1 MLTNCFT
8 LKNLMTM
15 TPIEPKPF
23 YMNDI
28 QMEVVYTGA
37 KDTVLC
43 AGRALGKGVIHAL
56 WNLRNMQRM
65 PGSVTGIVSP
75 NCKRALTNTLP
86 SMLTHWETLGYKR
99 NVHWCIGIKPPKAW
113 GWPEPI
119 FKPENYENVLSFY
132 NGSIGFIIS
141 QDRSGT
147 SNSQSY
153 DALDIDEAKFIDFEQ
168 LKDETLPANRGNRQ
182 YFGRHYYH
190 HGMLITSDMPV
201 TKKGSWFLD
210 YEKKCDKEL
219 IALIQGAVYEVWRY
233 EKHIR
238 EMIAAGKEP
247 SRSIRSKISTL
258 HRDLCRM
265 RSVATY
271 YREASTIYNMQV
283 LGEAFI
289 NQLKRDLPPLTFQ
302 TSVLCKR
309 IGIARDGF
317 YNSMTEANKYS
328 AANFGYLDDLAY
340 QFDKIKEPCSLADSD
355 VDTNQPIAI
364 AFDYNANINWLVAG
378 QPRRSQLL
386 VLKSFFVKFERKLP
400 ELVGDFCLYYR
411 HHKRKEVV
419 FYYDSTALGSN
430 YAVNDQD
437 FKWVIIEAF
446 RSRGWRVSDVYI
458 GKPMRHLEKQLLINR
473 MLAGKSKLK
482 VMINR
487 ENNEDLLVSIQT
499 AGVYNGG
506 KDKRGEKLAE
516 TEEDKLEA
524 RTDGSDA
531 FDTLCIGCE
540 RFPKVAFSMGVTSS
554 L

>member
-1 MLTNCFT
+1 M
-8 LKNLMTM
+8 KQ
-15 TPIEPKPF
+15 PIEPQPF
-23 YMNDI
+23 YLNDI
-28 QMEVVYTGA
+28 QNEVIYTGA
-37 KDTVLC
+37 KDTILC
-43 AGRALGKGVIHAL
+43 AGRALGKGVVHAM

-65 PGSVTGIVSP
+65 PGSITGIVSP

-86 SMLTHWETLGYKR
+86 SMLVHWEKLGYLR

-113 GWPEPI
+113 HWPEPI
-119 FKPENYENVLSFY
+119 FRPENYENVLSFY

-182 YFGRHYYH
+182 YFGKHYFH

-201 TKKGSWFLD
+201 TKKGSWFLE
-210 YEKKCDKEL
+210 YEHKCDPEL
-219 IALIQGAVYEVWRY
+219 IELIQGTVYEVWRV
-233 EKHIR
+233 EQKIKALLA
-238 EMIAAGKEP
+238 EGKTIP
-247 SRSIRSKISTL
+247 AWLRSQLRTL
-258 HRDLCRM
+258 NRDLCRM

-317 YNSMTEANKYS
+317 YSSMTEGNKYS
-328 AANFGYLDDLAY
+328 ATNFSYLDNLEY
-340 QFDKIKEPCSLADSD
+340 QFDKIKEPSSLADAD
-355 VDTNQPIAI
+355 VDFNQPLCI
-364 AFDYNANINWLVAG
+364 AFDYNANINWLVVG
-378 QPRRSQLL
+378 QPRKAQLL
-386 VLKSFFVKFERKLP
+386 ILKSFFVKFERKLP
-400 ELVGDFCLYYR
+400 ELIDDFCKYYR
-411 HHKRKEVV
+411 HHKRREVV

-430 YAVNDQD
+430 YAVNRED
-437 FKWVIIEAF
+437 FRWVIINEF
-446 RSRGWRVSDVYI
+446 KKRGWRVRDVYI
-458 GKPMRHLEKQLLINR
+458 GRPMHHIEKQLLINR
-473 MLAGKSKLK
+473 MMAGHARLRP
-482 VMINR
+482 MFNR
-487 ENNEDLLVSIQT
+487 ENNEDLLVSVQT

-540 RFPKVAFSMGVTSS
+540 KMPQSSHSVQVTSS
-554 L
+554 F

>member
-1 MLTNCFT
+1 MPTNCSI
-8 LKNLMTM
+8 LKNLMPM
-15 TPIEPKPF
+15 KPIEAKPF
-23 YMNDI
+23 YLNDI
-28 QMEVVYTGA
+28 QQEVIYTGA
-37 KDTVLC
+37 KDTILC

-65 PGSVTGIVSP
+65 PGSITGIVSP

-99 NVHWCIGIKPPKAW
+99 NLHWCIGIKPPKAW
-113 GWPEPI
+113 GWPEPL

-153 DALDIDEAKFIDFEQ
+153 DALDIDEAKFINFEQ

-182 YFGRHYYH
+182 HFGKHYFH

-210 YEKKCDKEL
+210 YERKCDKEL
-219 IALIQGAVYEVWRY
+219 IQLIQGTVYEIWRY
-233 EKHIR
+233 EAHIR
-238 EMIAAGKEP
+238 DLVAKGQVP
-247 SRSIRSKISTL
+247 SKSIQSKIRTL

-271 YREASTIYNMQV
+271 YREASTVYNMQV

-289 NQLKRDLPPLTFQ
+289 DKLKRDLPPLTFQ

-317 YNSMTEANKYS
+317 YNSMTEGNKYS
-328 AANFGYLDDLAY
+328 AANFSYLDNLEY

-430 YAVNDQD
+430 YAQ
-437 FKWVIIEAF
+437 
-446 RSRGWRVSDVYI
+446 GWRVNEVYI
-458 GKPMRHLEKQLLINR
+458 GRPMRHIEKQLLINR
-473 MLAGKSKLK
+473 MLAGKSMLK

-554 L
+554 W